1 MKKVIAL
8 SMVLSMGLFAIGC
21 ETKTEEAEATP
32 EATATPE
39 AAPTADATAS
49 PAVEGAA
56 SPAPAVA
63 SPEKK

>member
-21 ETKTEEAEATP
+21 ETKTEEAAPSP
-32 EATATPE
+32 EATPE